1 MENLVAS
8 LMRLLLHIMVT
19 KLLHGYLLSLF
30 YHYYTMF
37 TLYEDSNFSL
47 LLHHHN
53 GYLLTCERVGF
64 CYGKKDIR
72 FPGFKLGF

>member
-19 KLLHGYLLSLF
+19 KCLHGYLLSLF

-37 TLYEDSNFSL
+37 TLLIKKKKTILCS
-47 LLHHHN
+47 HHN
-53 GYLLTCERVGF
+53 DYLHVRELASDMARSIS
-64 CYGKKDIR
+64 D
-72 FPGFKLGF
+72 FPGFKIGF